1 MTGTM
6 NAGIAIKP
14 KTMAVAR
21 SIADLTAPQPGAKLV
36 ERYIFDSLANHL
48 TSPLRHWR
56 RIS

>member
-1 MTGTM
+1 M